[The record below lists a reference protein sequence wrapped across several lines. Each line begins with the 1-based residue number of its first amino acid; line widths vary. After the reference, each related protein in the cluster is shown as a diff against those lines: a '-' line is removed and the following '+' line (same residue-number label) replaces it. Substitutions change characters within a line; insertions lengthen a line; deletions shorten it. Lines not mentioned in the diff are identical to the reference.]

1 MKATSTGSKKKKWVQ
16 QKLQQA
22 ESSTSRPTLPE
33 SDSLPSVF
41 VLALGKELLCRVLNK
56 KRSAKKTL
64 GKEPSL
70 PSVFFYPLCRVQ
82 KKKHSANKIS
92 NQNLKP

>member
-41 VLALGKELLCRVLNK
+41 VLALGKELLYRVLNK

-70 PSVFFYPLCRVQ
+70 PSVFFTLFAEC
-82 KKKHSANKIS
+82 KKRNTRQTKFQIKI
-92 NQNLKP
+92 